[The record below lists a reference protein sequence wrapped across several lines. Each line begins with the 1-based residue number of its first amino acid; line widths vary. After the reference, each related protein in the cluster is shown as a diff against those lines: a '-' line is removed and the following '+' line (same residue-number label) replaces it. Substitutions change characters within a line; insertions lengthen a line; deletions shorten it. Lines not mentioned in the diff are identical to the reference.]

1 MPTDV
6 PQLLAALTAAE
17 PAERAGAAEQ
27 LSRLGPDARAAA
39 VPLARACGD
48 QDEEVREWAVAA
60 LEELEAPP
68 VADLAAL
75 ASLLADQS
83 ADVGYWAATLLG
95 RLGEDAAPAVPALAS
110 ALSGSKH
117 SSVRQRA
124 AWALGKLGL
133 PATGALDA
141 LRQAADDDDL
151 RLARLAGRAI
161 EQITG

>member
-1 MPTDV
+1 M
-6 PQLLAALTAAE
+6 
-17 PAERAGAAEQ
+17 
-27 LSRLGPDARAAA
+27 SRLGPDARAAA
-39 VPLARACGD
+39 VPLAWACSD
-48 QDEEVREWAVAA
+48 QEGEIRGWAVAA
-60 LEELEAPP
+60 LEELRAPP

>member
-1 MPTDV
+1 MV
-6 PQLLAALTAAE
+6 
-17 PAERAGAAEQ
+17 
-27 LSRLGPDARAAA
+27 AA
-39 VPLARACGD
+39 VPLVQACGD
-48 QDEEVREWAVAA
+48 QDEEVRGWAVTA
-60 LEELEAPP
+60 LEELGPPP

-75 ASLLADQS
+75 ASLLADQN

-124 AWALGKLGL
+124 AWALDKLGP